1 MKPEERARLHID
13 EMLIT
18 AGWVVQ
24 DRQKLNLGAGLG
36 VAIRE
41 FSLRTGAAD
50 YLLMVN
56 REAVGVVEAKPLGY
70 TLTGVKEQSAKYL
83 TGADDSLPRARDLLP
98 FHYETTGNET
108 HFTNHLDPVPRGRQ
122 ALQLSSSRNI
132 TGMAQSIPPGWR
144 E

>member
-1 MKPEERARLHID
+1 MKPEERARLQID
-13 EMLIT
+13 EMLTI

-24 DRQKLNLGAGLG
+24 DRQKLNLGAGSG

-41 FSLRTGAAD
+41 FSLNTGAAD

-83 TGADDSLPRARDLLP
+83 MGVDDSLPKARESLP
-98 FHYETTGNET
+98 FHYETTGAET
-108 HFTNHLDPVPRGRQ
+108 HFTENGLESPVHSCRG
-122 ALQLSSSRNI
+122 
-132 TGMAQSIPPGWR
+132 
-144 E
+144 